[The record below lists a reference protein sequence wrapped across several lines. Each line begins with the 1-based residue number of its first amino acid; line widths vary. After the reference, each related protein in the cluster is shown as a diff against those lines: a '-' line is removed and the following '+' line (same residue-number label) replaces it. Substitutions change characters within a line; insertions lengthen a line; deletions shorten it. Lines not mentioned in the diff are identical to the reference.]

1 MGEMVDD
8 QTANQ
13 STNLLKKG
21 KKIKKKNHHFWNSR
35 ISVLVV
41 VMSLLLHPDLSVCVS
56 WAGLGTLLWQVAGGW
71 GPTSLWWRPLAEV
84 K

>member
-41 VMSLLLHPDLSVCVS
+41 VMSLL
-56 WAGLGTLLWQVAGGW
+56 
-71 GPTSLWWRPLAEV
+71 
-84 K
+84 